1 MGAICLKARHLV
13 PEDFSEFGWAD
24 KPSEV
29 LSELSGYM
37 FPMSNPGDYV
47 RASVMLVGSNSAK
60 SFSGAANESD
70 WRNME
75 SRDSVVL
82 VAAKRIARENEVELG
97 ELLGAAFDPSEL
109 ELIFVFRCS

>member
-24 KPSEV
+24 KPGEV
-29 LSELSGYM
+29 LSGLSGYM

-47 RASVMLVGSNSAK
+47 RASVMLVGSDSAK

-82 VAAKRIARENEVELG
+82 VAAKRIARESEVELG
-97 ELLGAAFDPSEL
+97 ELLGVAFDPSEL
-109 ELIFVFRCS
+109 ELIFVFGCS